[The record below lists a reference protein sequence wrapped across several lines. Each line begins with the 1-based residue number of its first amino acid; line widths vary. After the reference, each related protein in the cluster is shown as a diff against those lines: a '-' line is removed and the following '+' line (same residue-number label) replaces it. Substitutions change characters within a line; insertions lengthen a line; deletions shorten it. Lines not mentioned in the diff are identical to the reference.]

1 MAFGMGLNKN
11 RHGTYEAR
19 KKVPTHL
26 EEAVARVLGNG
37 KAKQVWLKRS
47 LATKDHSEAKR
58 RVKAVQIEFDR
69 ILDHAQELL
78 AERPVR
84 GTISEAEVKLIAD
97 RHYVEMLH
105 LDDEET
111 REGTGRDE
119 FVRSIAKQLDDAGV
133 EYDMPIPPSARIPDY
148 GLSDSEFR
156 KRVADLEW
164 ELPIMQAALARGDVS
179 KVNEHLDYLLNGLF
193 GINLDR
199 QSEAYRRVG
208 MAVLRRHV
216 AALEA
221 IKRRTEGQPVD
232 TPPLPAMGST
242 SLTVDATLSAAFEGW
257 KRDGNHSPR
266 TLQDFEYAIKLFGQ
280 LHGNLPVAQIRKSH
294 AREFREALRD
304 VPVRRFRT
312 GKLRTAALPELA
324 QWGREHPEAQKVAA
338 STINKLLGGV
348 QAVGRWAR
356 KADLVPD
363 TWADPFADI
372 RLDEEESEREP
383 FDTEELRV
391 IFNTPVFTEA
401 ERPEGGQGEAAFW
414 LPLLALFTG
423 ARLSDLAGLRVSD
436 VAHEEL
442 VGAQCIYIVSGLK
455 AGRRIKTKSSARVV
469 PIHQQ
474 LIAAGFLDFVD
485 AQETARG
492 NEAWLFPQVAPG
504 TTGAAAFSKWFGRYV
519 GAHGVTDPA
528 KVFHSF
534 RHNFTDALRIAAVS
548 DDVSRALVGHSQ
560 EGVHGRYGAKKMAAR
575 YRHRLAEA
583 IASVAYTGLDL
594 SNLFYH
600 RTSRG
605 AAGAA

>member
-1 MAFGMGLNKN
+1 MAFGMGLIKN
-11 RHGTYEAR
+11 HHGTYYAQ
-19 KKVPTHL
+19 KKVPPHL
-26 EEAVARVLGNG
+26 EEPVARVLGNG

-58 RVKAVQIEFDR
+58 RVKAVQIGFDR
-69 ILDHAQELL
+69 ILERAQELL
-78 AERPVR
+78 AERPLR
-84 GTISEAEVKLIAD
+84 DTLSEAEIKLIAD
-97 RHYVEMLH
+97 RHYAEMLH
-105 LDDEET
+105 LDDEQT

-119 FVRSIAKQLDDAGV
+119 FMRSVAKQLDDAGV
-133 EYDMPIPPSARIPDY
+133 QYTMPIPPSDRAPDY
-148 GLSDSEFR
+148 GLSDSEVH
-156 KRVADLEW
+156 KRVADLEF
-164 ELPIMQAALARGDVS
+164 EMPIMQTALARGDIS
-179 KVNEHLDYLLNGLF
+179 KINEHLGDLLDLF

-199 QSEAYRRVG
+199 QSEGYRRVG
-208 MAVLRRHV
+208 LAVLRRHV
-216 AALEA
+216 AALDA
-221 IKRRTEGQPVD
+221 ISRRMEGQPVD
-232 TPPLPAMGST
+232 TPPMPAIGSPSPT
-242 SLTVDATLSAAFEGW
+242 AGATLSVAFEGW
-257 KRDGNHSPR
+257 KRDGDHSPR
-266 TLQDFEYAIKLFGQ
+266 TLQDFDYAIKLFGQ
-280 LHGNLPVAQIRKSH
+280 LHGDMPVAQIRKSH

-304 VPVRRFRT
+304 VPVRLLRT

-324 QWGREHPEAQKVAA
+324 QWGREHPEAQKIAA

-372 RLDEEESEREP
+372 RLDGEESAREP
-383 FDTEELRV
+383 FDTNELQV
-391 IFNTPVFTEA
+391 LFNTSVFTES

-442 VGAQCIYIVSGLK
+442 VGAQCIYIVSDLK
-455 AGRRIKTKSSARVV
+455 AGRRIKTKQSARVV

-474 LIAAGFLDFVD
+474 LITSHFLEFV
-485 AQETARG
+485 ATQKKARG
-492 NEAWLFPQVAPG
+492 DEAWLFPKVAPG
-504 TTGAAAFSKWFGRYV
+504 TTGASAFSKWFGRYI

-534 RHNFTDALRIAAVS
+534 RHNFTDALRLAAVS

-560 EGVHGRYGAKKMAAR
+560 EGVHGRYGAKEMAAR

-583 IASVAYTGLDL
+583 VASVTYTGLDL
-594 SNLFYH
+594 SHLMGR
-600 RTSRG
+600 RTS
-605 AAGAA
+605 